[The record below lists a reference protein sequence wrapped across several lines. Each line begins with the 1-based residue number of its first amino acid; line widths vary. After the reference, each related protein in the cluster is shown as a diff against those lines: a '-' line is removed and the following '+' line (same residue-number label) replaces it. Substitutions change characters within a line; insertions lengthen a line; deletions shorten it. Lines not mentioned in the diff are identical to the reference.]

1 MAMRRRHLRRLVI
14 DLVHQPEEGL
24 VTIVERR
31 RFHVAHDAFD
41 ERVITEQ
48 LRRNCG
54 V

>member
-1 MAMRRRHLRRLVI
+1 
-14 DLVHQPEEGL
+14 

-31 RFHVAHDAFD
+31 RLHVAHDAFD